1 MLSDFKIRIW
11 KELPTQRKTFLMKL
25 TFLSCHS
32 DFSSHVTFSKVTPA
46 TLANVDLSPMKTI
59 NLYYISRFVVIIVT
73 LIRTWT
79 CLLTYSWSLP
89 PRMEAPIGQG
99 PHLSA
104 VPYQQPP
111 QQGPAHS
118 ESTTGAE

>member
-1 MLSDFKIRIW
+1 MERATNT
-11 KELPTQRKTFLMKL
+11 KENFFNEADISLFIQISAHTSP
-25 TFLSCHS
+25 SP
-32 DFSSHVTFSKVTPA
+32 VTPA
-46 TLANVDLSPMKTI
+46 TLANVDLSPLKPI

-79 CLLTYSWSLP
+79 CLLSYSWSLP

-104 VPYQQPP
+104 VP
-111 QQGPAHS
+111 
-118 ESTTGAE
+118 